1 MRSKQT
7 NKQTKLQPERI
18 AGELCLGVAVAG
30 VETLVVMGLIIAFA

>member
-1 MRSKQT
+1 MRS
-7 NKQTKLQPERI
+7 KQTKLQPERI